1 MENAVSEKNDFTS
14 GKVLKKLILFTIP
27 MAIATFLQMLF
38 NAADVAIVGQF
49 AGATYQ
55 AAVGAT
61 SSTVHLIVNL
71 FVGLAVGANV
81 VMANAFGAK
90 DEKRQQRVVH
100 TSMATAIV
108 SGVLVLFVGIFLSR
122 PILKA
127 IGTPADII
135 DYSVLYMQIYF
146 LGAPALLV
154 YNFGA
159 SVMRGVGETRKPLYY
174 LLVSG
179 VLNVIINAV
188 TVIFFDLHVI
198 GVALGTTVSLYVS
211 AVWLVIDLRRA
222 KDGSHYSIRKTRF
235 YKKEFGKLM
244 LIGLPMGLNSCFF
257 SFSNLFFQSS
267 VNAYGSA
274 AVAGNTIASNIET
287 FADAFCS
294 SVEKAVVTFVGQN
307 MGAKKPERLN
317 RILGAGLVA
326 CGACSGIFTLLM
338 AVAGRYVSMIY
349 SRDAVVLDW
358 AMKRILIIGVSNLL
372 MTPMYCYGG
381 ALRGMGYS
389 LPPMLINLFLTCV
402 VRIFYLLLI
411 YPRFATQFIWQVYIV
426 YPITWALSSILQ
438 TITYYVCAAKEKRAR
453 LLERN
458 AELLSESKG
467 A

>member
-1 MENAVSEKNDFTS
+1 MEKTVSDKKDFTN
-14 GKVLKKLILFTIP
+14 GKVLKKLVLFAVP

-49 AGATYQ
+49 AGAIYQ

-90 DEKRQQRVVH
+90 DEKRQQCVVH
-100 TSMATAIV
+100 TSMATAIA
-108 SGVLVLFVGIFLSR
+108 SGVLVLFVGMFLSR
-122 PILKA
+122 PLLRA

-135 DYSVLYMQIYF
+135 DYSTIYMQIYF

-159 SVMRGVGETRKPLYY
+159 SIMRGVGETRKPLYY

-198 GVALGTTVSLYVS
+198 GVALGTTVSQYVS
-211 AVWLVIDLRRA
+211 AIWLVIDLRRA

-235 YKKEFGKLM
+235 YKKELGKLL
-244 LIGLPMGLNSCFF
+244 LIGLPMGFNSCFF
-257 SFSNLFFQSS
+257 SLSNLFVQSS
-267 VNAYGSA
+267 INAYGSA
-274 AVAGNTIASNIET
+274 AIAGNTIGANVET

-294 SVEKAVVTFVGQN
+294 SVEKSVVTFVGQN

-326 CGACSGIFTLLM
+326 SGVCSGLYTLLM
-338 AVAGRYVSMIY
+338 GVAGRYVSMIY
-349 SRDAVVLDW
+349 SRDPVVLDW
-358 AMKRILIIGVSNLL
+358 AMKRILVISMSNLL
-372 MTPMYCYGG
+372 ITPMYCYGG

-389 LPPMLINLFLTCV
+389 LPPTFINLFFTCV
-402 VRIFYLLLI
+402 GRIVYLLFI
-411 YPRFATQFIWQVYIV
+411 YSRFASQAIWQVYIV
-426 YPITWALSSILQ
+426 YPITWLLSSTLQ
-438 TITYYVCAAKEKRAR
+438 MTAFYICAAKEKRAR
-453 LLERN
+453 LLEKN
-458 AELLSESKG
+458 AELLNENKE